1 MDMKKRAL
9 IVEDNYEFAIT
20 LFNYIK
26 ENNEFIDLINIASNG
41 EDALKYVIDL
51 KLDSVLLDLKIPK
64 LDGIEFLK
72 SVRNL
77 NLDIFIISGEREYI
91 NKIDYKYFDMIKKLY
106 VKPFSISELNDD
118 LKSIYCKKINKSLKD
133 MITDELSN
141 FNFNRGSSGYVYL
154 VECIEK
160 SIEDPNTLR
169 NMEKELFPYISN
181 KLNIDNPKSIKW
193 SLQKLLDSM
202 TRYTKTETI
211 LNYFPYT
218 KHPTLK
224 VFITTINDNVI
235 KKSKIA

>member
-77 NLDIFIISGEREYI
+77 NLDIFIM
-91 NKIDYKYFDMIKKLY
+91 KM
-106 VKPFSISELNDD
+106 
-118 LKSIYCKKINKSLKD
+118 
-133 MITDELSN
+133 
-141 FNFNRGSSGYVYL
+141 
-154 VECIEK
+154 
-160 SIEDPNTLR
+160 
-169 NMEKELFPYISN
+169 
-181 KLNIDNPKSIKW
+181 
-193 SLQKLLDSM
+193 
-202 TRYTKTETI
+202 
-211 LNYFPYT
+211 
-218 KHPTLK
+218 
-224 VFITTINDNVI
+224 
-235 KKSKIA
+235 

>member
-1 MDMKKRAL
+1 MNKKAL

-26 ENNEFIDLINIASNG
+26 ENNEFIDLLNIASNG

-51 KLDSVLLDLKIPK
+51 KPDIVLLDLKMPK
-64 LDGIEFLK
+64 LDGIEFLNN
-72 SVRNL
+72 VRNL
-77 NLDIFIISGEREYI
+77 NLDILIISGEREFI

-106 VKPFSISELNDD
+106 VKPFCISKLNDD
-118 LKSIYCKKINKSLKD
+118 LKDMYCKKDNTSLKNII
-133 MITDELSN
+133 MDELAN
-141 FNFNRGSSGYVYL
+141 FNKGSNGYVYL
-154 VECIEK
+154 VECIERT
-160 SIEDPNTLR
+160 IEEPNILR
-169 NMEKELFPYISN
+169 NMEKELFPYVSN

-235 KKSKIA
+235 KKSKTA